1 MYKKNVVYT
10 DFDGIERKED
20 FYFNLTEAECLEM
33 ETGVTGGMTKLL
45 QNIIDEKDPKRIVDY
60 MKDLVLRAYGERD
73 PDGKHFMK
81 NDIIRNRFA
90 CSAAYSK
97 IFMELATDANAAAD
111 FAKGVLPANLR
122 GATAAQIDAPANN

>member
-1 MYKKNVVYT
+1 MFKKTVIYV
-10 DFDGIERKED
+10 DFDGVERKED

-33 ETGVTGGMTKLL
+33 EMGVTGGMTKLL
-45 QNIIDEKDPKRIVDY
+45 QNIIGEKDPKRIVEY

-81 NDIIRNRFA
+81 SDDIKRKFS

-97 IFMELATDANAAAD
+97 IFMEFATDAKAAAE
-111 FAKGVLPANLR
+111 FARGILPANLR
-122 GATAAQIDAPANN
+122 GKEPEKIAAPNN